1 MSSKLQSIL
10 YRFGSNELD
19 TAIHN
24 EDWSK
29 VSLACAARPKGA
41 RRWSTQGSFD
51 GKHSSKLLPLH
62 NAVLTRPPA
71 DVVQALIEAYPKA
84 VFLKETG
91 FSRLPIH
98 LCCRSGGSLE
108 VLQVLTKYNPEGAQE
123 KDALGRIP
131 LHYAISNGS
140 VPEII
145 DELLIVFPDSGRC
158 KDNKGW
164 LPLHVACD
172 CGAAYTVIEKLLKSY
187 PEAALMKTDNRNT
200 ALSLLRR
207 SQTPDIDRISK
218 LLDGAATVALR
229 ESGHFG

>member
-1 MSSKLQSIL
+1 
-10 YRFGSNELD
+10 
-19 TAIHN
+19 
-24 EDWSK
+24 
-29 VSLACAARPKGA
+29 
-41 RRWSTQGSFD
+41 
-51 GKHSSKLLPLH
+51 
-62 NAVLTRPPA
+62 
-71 DVVQALIEAYPKA
+71 LIEAYPKA

-98 LCCRSGGSLE
+98 LSCRSGGSVE
-108 VLQVLTKYNPEGAQE
+108 VLKVLTKHNPEGAQE

-131 LHYAISNGS
+131 LHYAISNGA

-158 KDNKGW
+158 RDNKGW

-172 CGAAYTVIEKLLKSY
+172 CGASYVVIEKLLKSY

-200 ALSLLRR
+200 PISLLRR
-207 SQTPDIDRISK
+207 SQSPDVDRISK
-218 LLDGAATVALR
+218 LLDGAAGNALK